1 MSEEKAGS
9 YKGLTEARKRANKK
23 YNDRFVEI
31 KVRVTPQKRS
41 VIKEHAESMGESAT
55 AFINRAIDEAMERDQ
70 KSNPEKQKNPVTY
83 GYISTHHR
91 TIFILMNLLMNSLRY
106 VLFYII
112 FIAHKAP
119 ICLVFVIFCNCS
131 EPSKIS

>member
-31 KVRVTPQKRS
+31 KVRVTPEKRS

-55 AFINRAIDEAMERDQ
+55 AFINRAIDEAMERDK
-70 KSNPEKQKNPVTY
+70 KSSPETKKSPVTY

-91 TIFILMNLLMNSLRY
+91 TIFILMNLLMNNLRY
-106 VLFYII
+106 VLYII
-112 FIAHKAP
+112 FIAYRLPLAYF
-119 ICLVFVIFCNCS
+119 LSYFLL
-131 EPSKIS
+131 ISNGLNVV